1 MSFRASRWAWRQQA
15 GSSRA
20 KIVLLSLA
28 DHVNER
34 GYCWPSQHRLAVLT
48 DLATK
53 TVGRALKDLE
63 DRKLIRRVQRSHDDG
78 GRTSD
83 GIYVVAPL
91 SELRWTRREKR
102 QDTRSRSPGP
112 PRSKSP
118 GAPVKESEEPIN
130 ESHHIQEDMS
140 ASADSPAQGSL
151 IQFAVPIKTASET
164 LTSEKPGGGVGFL
177 IQRGI
182 KRPTAWAM
190 VNKWR
195 KIITD
200 DQLLRIMATAARKN
214 VGNPIEYIT
223 KAVSGE
229 RRRTRGRSHHS
240 VV

>member
-15 GSSRA
+15 ESSRA

-48 DLATK
+48 ELGIK

-63 DRKLIRRVQRSHDDG
+63 DLKLIRRVHRSYDDG
-78 GRTSD
+78 GQTSD
-83 GIYVVAPL
+83 GIYVLAPV
-91 SELRWTRREKR
+91 SELRWTRREKY
-102 QDTRSRSPGP
+102 QDTQSQSLGP
-112 PRSKSP
+112 PRSRSP
-118 GAPVKESEEPIN
+118 GAPVKESKEPIR
-130 ESHHIQEDMS
+130 ESKHIQEDMS
-140 ASADSPAQGSL
+140 ASTDPPDQGSL
-151 IQFAVPIKTASET
+151 IQFAVPIKTTSEI

-177 IQRGI
+177 IQRGV
-182 KRPTAWAM
+182 KRPSAWAM

-195 KIITD
+195 KVITD

-223 KAVSGE
+223 KAVNGE
-229 RRRTRGRSHHS
+229 RRRTRGRSAHS